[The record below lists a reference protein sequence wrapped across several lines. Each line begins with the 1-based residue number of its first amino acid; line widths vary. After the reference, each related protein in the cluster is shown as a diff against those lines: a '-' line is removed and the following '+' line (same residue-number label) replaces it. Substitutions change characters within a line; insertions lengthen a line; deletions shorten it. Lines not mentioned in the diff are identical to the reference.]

1 MMPQTVYG
9 SLMHHRGELQAL
21 GATAHQPPY
30 VAPPKAPVLYIKPA
44 NTFSHF
50 DARIAMPLGSHELRA
65 RACVGL
71 FFKENWPIAG
81 IKSEQNATDL
91 MANTSIEI
99 GLLCDFTLPHE
110 SFHRP
115 PVKFNAFD
123 GSLALPAAG
132 TRLSATALQDL
143 QIETWVNDQ
152 CTHIY
157 RSADWLCSAEQQLL
171 AVNAF
176 IAFEAGDVL
185 MLGCPPNA
193 PLVKAGDV
201 VETRVGHQVFTRSKF
216 TGPANA

>member
-1 MMPQTVYG
+1 MMLQTVYG
-9 SLMHHRGELQAL
+9 SLMHHRDELHAL
-21 GATAHQPPY
+21 GDAAHQPPY
-30 VAPPKAPVLYIKPA
+30 QAPPKAPVLYIKPA

-50 DARIAMPLGSHELRA
+50 DAHITMPLGSHELRA

-81 IKSEQNATDL
+81 IESVQNATDL
-91 MANTSIEI
+91 IANTSIEV

-132 TRLSATALQDL
+132 MHLSATALQDL
-143 QIETWVNDQ
+143 QIETWVNGQ
-152 CTHIY
+152 CQHVY
-157 RSADWLCSAEQQLL
+157 RSADWLSSAEQQLV

-201 VETRVGHQVFTRSKF
+201 VETRVGHQVFTRSKI
-216 TGPANA
+216 TGQGNA

>member
-1 MMPQTVYG
+1 MMLQTVYG
-9 SLMHHRGELQAL
+9 SLMHHSDELQAL
-21 GATAHQPPY
+21 GDAAHQQPY
-30 VAPPKAPVLYIKPA
+30 IAPPKAPVLYIKPA

-50 DARIAMPLGSHELRA
+50 DARIALPMGSRELRA

-81 IKSEQNATDL
+81 IKSAQSATELIANA
-91 MANTSIEI
+91 SIAF
-99 GLLCDFTLPHE
+99 GLLCDFTLPHD

-132 TRLSATALQDL
+132 MHLSATALQDL
-143 QIETWVNDQ
+143 QIETWVNDR

-157 RSADWLCSAEQQLL
+157 RSADWLCSAEQQLV

-193 PLVKAGDV
+193 PLVKEGDV
-201 VETRVGHQVFTRSKF
+201 VETRVGHQVFTRSKII
-216 TGPANA
+216 GQVIP